1 MAISLSTTLRNT
13 RANAITTALGASAK
27 LRLYTASY
35 AVLLAECVCDAT
47 AFAPA
52 AVAGVLTA
60 NALSPGV
67 AAAAGDAA
75 LARLYASDGTTLVI
89 GGISV
94 GDSASSA
101 DLKLAQTGT
110 AISSGGSVV
119 IDSLTITEG
128 NA

>member
-27 LRLYTASY
+27 LRLYTAAY

-60 NALSPGV
+60 NAISPGT

-75 LARLYASDGTTLVI
+75 LGRLYASDGTTLVI
-89 GGISV
+89 GGISIS
-94 GDSASSA
+94 DSAGA
-101 DLKLAQTGT
+101 GDLKLAQTGV
-110 AISSGGSVV
+110 AMSAGQSVV
-119 IDSLTITEG
+119 VDSLQISEG
-128 NA
+128 NV